1 MCERMLMRIHCFRV
15 CILERSAKLVL
26 SCYDVSIFMLRV
38 LIRNKT
44 FTVLERL
51 KGRMAAIVLALQIR
65 VLALRL
71 QSTQVF
77 RLLLSKSLE
86 FFDVHPVLRECPG
99 FKFPGMRN
107 VCKCVLGIA

>member
-15 CILERSAKLVL
+15 NFILERSAKLVP

-44 FTVLERL
+44 FPVLERL
-51 KGRMAAIVLALQIR
+51 KGRMAVIVLALQIR

-77 RLLLSKSLE
+77 GLLLSESFE
-86 FFDVHPVLRECPG
+86 FFNVHPVLHECPG
-99 FKFPGMRN
+99 FKVPGM
-107 VCKCVLGIA
+107 